1 MSEPSFKDRITGGGA
16 GRTAI
21 KLIIASIIVG
31 AVFSLLG
38 IGVAEF
44 WRGIFHNV
52 KDFIGMLGENV
63 GEVVLTLLTYLVIGA
78 GIVIPIWLISRLLS
92 SKK

>member
-1 MSEPSFKDRITGGGA
+1 MSEQSYRERLTSGGA

-31 AVFSLLG
+31 AVFSFLG

-44 WRGIFHNV
+44 WRGIFENV
-52 KDFIGMLGENV
+52 RDVIGSLGESI
-63 GEVVLTLLTYLVIGA
+63 GEIALTLITYLVIGA
-78 GIVIPIWLISRLLS
+78 GIVIPIWLIARLFSSR
-92 SKK
+92 K